1 MELEG
6 KKIIVAGTGKS
17 GIAAANLLGKIGSE
31 VILYNSDE
39 GTDFDAVS
47 KELETGF
54 EVEFLCGDISVS
66 YYDEEHIDLLVV
78 SPGIPLGLDF
88 IKNAEEAK
96 VPVWGEVELAYVA
109 GKGKVIGI
117 TGTNGKTTTTSLVG
131 EIMESHFDD
140 VKVVGNIGIPYTTV
154 AYESTDDT
162 VTVAEISS
170 FQLETVHSFNPDVSA
185 ILNITPDH
193 LNRHG
198 TMDVYVD
205 MKLRI
210 AKNQDNDEPVVLNF
224 EDEILRSRAD
234 EFTNKIIWFSSKQK
248 VPQGVYLDGEDIVY
262 FDPEVNEAPIKVC
275 NKNETTLVGIHNLE
289 NIMAAVAIAINM
301 GVPVDKIRESIKN
314 FKAVPHRIEY
324 VNTINDVIFYNDS
337 KGTNTDA
344 SIKAIEA
351 MSRPT
356 ILVAGGYD
364 KEVSFEEWA
373 SAFGDK
379 VKCLVVLGQT
389 ADQIEKTVKSHG
401 FENVIKAESLEEAV
415 DKCFENAEPGDAVL
429 LSPACASWGMFD
441 NYEQRGDMFKEYV
454 NARESK

>member
-1 MELEG
+1 MDLHH
-6 KKIIVAGTGKS
+6 KKFIVAGTGKS

-39 GTDFDAVS
+39 NTDFDAVA
-47 KELETGF
+47 KELETGV
-54 EVEFLCGDISVS
+54 EVYFLSGNISVD
-66 YYDEEHIDLLVV
+66 YYEDNHIDVLVV

-88 IKNAEEAK
+88 IHNAVEAG
-96 VPVWGEVELAYVA
+96 VPVWSEIELAYVA
-109 GKGKVIGI
+109 GRGKVIGI

-140 VKVVGNIGIPYTTV
+140 VRVVGNIGIPYTTT
-154 AYESTDDT
+154 AFDSTDDT

-170 FQLETVHSFNPDVSA
+170 FQLETVHSFNPNVSA

-198 TMDVYVD
+198 TMDVYTD
-205 MKLRI
+205 CKMRI
-210 AKNQDNDEPVVLNF
+210 AKNQDDDEPVILNY
-224 EDEILRSRAD
+224 EDEILRNRAK
-234 EFTNKIIWFSSKQK
+234 ELTNKIVWFSSKQK
-248 VPQGVYLDGEDIVY
+248 VPCGVYLDGEDIVY
-262 FDPEVNEAPIKVC
+262 FDEELNAEPIKVC
-275 NKNETTLVGIHNLE
+275 NKNQTTLVGIHNLE

-301 GVPVDKIRESIKN
+301 EVPVEKIRESVKN

-324 VNTINDVIFYNDS
+324 VNTINDVIYYNDS

-356 ILVAGGYD
+356 VLIAGGYD
-364 KEVSFEEWA
+364 KDSSFDEWA
-373 SAFGDK
+373 DAFEGK

-389 ADQIEKTVKSHG
+389 ADQISETVKAKG
-401 FENVIKAESLEEAV
+401 FENVIKVESLKEAV
-415 DKCFENAEPGDAVL
+415 EKCYENAEPGDAVL
-429 LSPACASWGMFD
+429 LSPACASWGMFE
-441 NYEQRGDMFKEYV
+441 NYEQRGDMFKEFV
-454 NARESK
+454 NNLD

>member
-1 MELEG
+1 M
-6 KKIIVAGTGKS
+6 KVIVAGTGKS
-17 GIAAANLLGKIGSE
+17 GIAATNLLGKIGSE

-39 GTDFDAVS
+39 NTNFDAVA

-54 EVEFLCGDISVS
+54 EVEFLCGDISVD
-66 YYDEEHIDLLVV
+66 YYKDNHIDVLVL
-78 SPGIPLGLDF
+78 SPGIPLEMDF
-88 IKNAEEAK
+88 VKNAEQAD
-96 VPVWGEVELAYVA
+96 VPLWGEVELAYVA
-109 GKGKVIGI
+109 GRGKVIGI

-131 EIMESHFDD
+131 EIMASHYDD
-140 VKVVGNIGIPYTTV
+140 VKVVGNIGIPYTTT

-198 TMDVYVD
+198 TMDVYTD

-210 AKNQDNDEPVVLNF
+210 AKNQDDDEPVILNY
-224 EDEILRSRAD
+224 EDEILRERAD
-234 EFTNKIIWFSSKQK
+234 ELTNKKIWFSSKQK
-248 VPQGVYLDGEDIVY
+248 VPCGVYLDGEDVVY
-262 FDPEVNEAPIKVC
+262 FDPEVNDEPIKVC

-289 NIMAAVAIAINM
+289 NIMAAVAMSINM
-301 GVPVDKIRESIKN
+301 DVPTDKIRESIKN

-324 VNTINDVIFYNDS
+324 VNTINDVIYYNDS

-356 ILVAGGYD
+356 VLVAGGYD
-364 KEVSFEEWA
+364 KEVSFDEWA
-373 SAFGDK
+373 DAFGDK

-389 ADQIEKTVKSHG
+389 AEQIEETAKRKG
-401 FENVIKAESLEEAV
+401 FNNVIKVGSLEEAV
-415 DKCFENAEPGDAVL
+415 EKCYENAEPGDAVL

-454 NARESK
+454 NNLEK

>member
-1 MELEG
+1 MDLDQ
-6 KKIIVAGTGKS
+6 KKVIVAGTGKS
-17 GIAAANLLGKIGSE
+17 GIAATNLLGKIGSE

-39 GTDFDAVS
+39 NTDFDAVS

-54 EVEFLCGDISVS
+54 EVEFLCGDISVE
-66 YYDEEHIDLLVV
+66 YYKDEHIDLLVL
-78 SPGIPLGLDF
+78 SPGIPLEMDF
-88 IKNAEEAK
+88 VKNAEEAE
-96 VPVWGEVELAYVA
+96 VQIWGEVELAYVA
-109 GKGKVIGI
+109 GKGRVIGI

-131 EIMESHFDD
+131 EIMASYFDD
-140 VKVVGNIGIPYTTV
+140 VKVVGNIGIPYTTT

-198 TMDVYVD
+198 TMDVYTD

-210 AKNQDNDEPVVLNF
+210 AKNQDDDEPVILNY
-224 EDEILRSRAD
+224 EDEILRVRAK
-234 EFTNKIIWFSSKQK
+234 ELTNKIVWFSSKQK
-248 VPQGVYLDGEDIVY
+248 VPCGVYLDGEEIVY
-262 FDPEVNEAPIKVC
+262 FDPDKDDTPIKVC

-301 GVPVDKIRESIKN
+301 EVPVDKIRESVKN

-324 VNTINDVIFYNDS
+324 VNTINDVIYYNDS

-356 ILVAGGYD
+356 VLIAGGYD
-364 KEVSFEEWA
+364 KKSSFEEWA
-373 SAFGDK
+373 KSFGGTI
-379 VKCLVVLGQT
+379 KCLVVLGQT
-389 ADQIEKTVKSHG
+389 ADQIEETVKSQG
-401 FENVIKAESLEEAV
+401 FDNVIKVESLKEAV
-415 DKCFENAEPGDAVL
+415 DKCYENAEPGDAVL
-429 LSPACASWGMFD
+429 LSPACASWGMFE

-454 NARESK
+454 NSYANK

>member
-1 MELEG
+1 MELSHM
-6 KKIIVAGTGKS
+6 KFIVAGTGKS

-39 GTDFDAVS
+39 NTDFDAVS
-47 KELETGF
+47 KELEA
-54 EVEFLCGDISVS
+54 EVSVTFLCGDISED
-66 YYDEEHIDLLVV
+66 YYKDEHIDVLVV
-78 SPGIPLGLDF
+78 SPGIPLEMDF
-88 IKNAEEAK
+88 IKNAEAAD

-109 GKGKVIGI
+109 GRGKVIGI

-131 EIMESHFDD
+131 EIMASYYDD
-140 VKVVGNIGIPYTTV
+140 VKVVGNIGIPYTTT
-154 AYESTDDT
+154 AFESTDDT

-198 TMDVYVD
+198 TMDVYTD
-205 MKLRI
+205 MKMRI
-210 AKNQDNDEPVVLNF
+210 AKNQDDDEPVILNY
-224 EDEILRSRAD
+224 EDEILRERAKD
-234 EFTNKIIWFSSKQK
+234 LTNKIVWFSSKQK
-248 VPQGVYLDGEDIVY
+248 VPCGVYLDGEDIVY
-262 FDPEVNEAPIKVC
+262 FDPDVNDSPIKVC

-289 NIMAAVAIAINM
+289 NIMAAVAMAINM
-301 GVPVDKIRESIKN
+301 EVPVDKIRESVKN

-324 VNTINDVIFYNDS
+324 VNTINDVIYYNDS

-351 MSRPT
+351 MSRST
-356 ILVAGGYD
+356 VLIAGGYD
-364 KEVSFEEWA
+364 KKSSFDEWA
-373 SAFGDK
+373 DSFGDTI
-379 VKCLVVLGQT
+379 KCLVVLGQT
-389 ADQIEKTVKSHG
+389 ADQIEETVKAKG
-401 FENVIKAESLEEAV
+401 FENVIKVESLKEAV
-415 DKCFENAEPGDAVL
+415 GKCYENAEPGDAVL

-454 NARESK
+454 NALGH

>member
-1 MELEG
+1 MDLDQQ
-6 KKIIVAGTGKS
+6 KFLVAGTGKS

-39 GTDFDAVS
+39 NTDFDAVS
-47 KELETGF
+47 KELETGV
-54 EVEFLCGDISVS
+54 EVSFQCGDLSVD
-66 YYDEEHIDLLVV
+66 YYQENHIDVLVA
-78 SPGIPLGLDF
+78 SPGIPLEAEF
-88 IKNAEEAK
+88 IVNATKAE
-96 VPVWGEVELAYVA
+96 VQIWSEVELAYVE
-109 GKGKVIGI
+109 GRGKVIGI

-131 EIMESHFDD
+131 EIMESYYDD
-140 VKVVGNIGIPYTTV
+140 VKVVGNIGIPYTTT
-154 AYESTDDT
+154 AYESTDKT

-198 TMDVYVD
+198 TMDVYTD
-205 MKLRI
+205 CKMRI
-210 AKNQDNDEPVVLNF
+210 AKNQDADEPVVLNY
-224 EDEILRSRAD
+224 EDEVLRVRAK
-234 EFTNKIIWFSSKQK
+234 ELTNKIVWFSSKQK
-248 VPQGVYLDGEDIVY
+248 VPCGVYLEGEDVVY
-262 FDPEVNEAPIKVC
+262 FDEEKSADPIVVL

-301 GVPVDKIRESIKN
+301 DVPVDKIRESVKN

-324 VNTINDVIFYNDS
+324 VNTINDVIYYNDS

-356 ILVAGGYD
+356 VLVAGGYD
-364 KEVSFEEWA
+364 KQVSFDEWA
-373 SAFGDK
+373 DAFGDK

-389 ADQIEKTVKSHG
+389 ADQIEETAKRKG
-401 FENVIKAESLEEAV
+401 FNNVIKVGSLEEAV
-415 DKCFENAEPGDAVL
+415 TKCYENANPGDAVL

-454 NARESK
+454 NNLEK

>member
-1 MELEG
+1 MDLQH
-6 KKIIVAGTGKS
+6 KKFVVAGTGKS

-39 GTDFDAVS
+39 NTDFDAVS
-47 KELETGF
+47 KELEPGVS
-54 EVEFLCGDISVS
+54 VEFKCGDLTAD
-66 YYDEEHIDLLVV
+66 YYLDNHIEVLVV
-78 SPGIPLGLDF
+78 SPGIPLEAHF
-88 IKNAEEAK
+88 IVAANEAN

-109 GKGKVIGI
+109 GNGRVIGI

-131 EIMESHFDD
+131 EIMKSHFDD
-140 VKVVGNIGIPYTTV
+140 VKVVGNIGIPYTTT
-154 AYESTDDT
+154 AYESTDVT

-198 TMDVYVD
+198 TMDVYTD
-205 MKLRI
+205 CKMRI
-210 AKNQDNDEPVVLNF
+210 ASKQDDDEPVILNY
-224 EDEILRSRAD
+224 EDEILRERAK
-234 EFTNKIIWFSSKQK
+234 ELTNKIVWFSSKQK
-248 VPQGVYLDGEDIVY
+248 VPCGVYLDGEDIVY
-262 FDPEVNEAPIKVC
+262 FDPDENEKPIVVC

-289 NIMAAVAIAINM
+289 NIMAAVGIAMNM
-301 GVPVDKIRESIKN
+301 DVPVEKIAESIKN

-324 VNTINDVIFYNDS
+324 VNTINDVIYYNDS

-356 ILVAGGYD
+356 VLIAGGYD
-364 KEVSFEEWA
+364 KESSFDEWA
-373 SAFGDK
+373 DAFGDK

-389 ADQIEKTVKSHG
+389 ADQIEQTVKAKG
-401 FENVIKAESLEEAV
+401 FDNVIKVESLKEAV
-415 DKCFENAEPGDAVL
+415 DKCYENAKPGDAVL
-429 LSPACASWGMFD
+429 LSPACASWGMFE

-454 NARESK
+454 NDLEK

>member
-1 MELEG
+1 MDISQM
-6 KKIIVAGTGKS
+6 KFIVAGTGKS

-39 GTDFDAVS
+39 NTDFDKVS
-47 KELETGF
+47 EQLEAD
-54 EVEFLCGDISVS
+54 VKVDFLCGSLSED
-66 YYDEEHIDLLVV
+66 YYKDNHIDVLVA
-78 SPGIPLGLDF
+78 SPGIPLEVDF
-88 IKNAEEAK
+88 MVNAEEAGI
-96 VPVWGEVELAYVA
+96 PIWSEVELAYVA
-109 GKGKVIGI
+109 GHGKVIGI

-131 EIMESHFDD
+131 EIMKSHYDD
-140 VKVVGNIGIPYTTV
+140 VKVVGNIGIPYTTT

-198 TMDVYVD
+198 TMDVYTD
-205 MKLRI
+205 CKMRI
-210 AKNQDNDEPVVLNF
+210 AKNQDDDEPVVLNY
-224 EDEILRSRAD
+224 EDEILRERAKD
-234 EFTNKIIWFSSKQK
+234 LTNKIVWFSSKQK
-248 VPQGVYLDGEDIVY
+248 VPCGVYLDGEDIVY
-262 FDPEVNEAPIKVC
+262 FDEDLQAEPIKVC

-301 GVPVDKIRESIKN
+301 EVPVDKIAESVKN

-324 VNTINDVIFYNDS
+324 VNTINDVIYYNDS

-356 ILVAGGYD
+356 VLIAGGYD
-364 KEVSFEEWA
+364 KDSSFDEWA
-373 SAFGDK
+373 DAFQDK

-389 ADQIEKTVKSHG
+389 ADQIEETVKAKG
-401 FENVIKAESLEEAV
+401 FDNVIKVETLKEAV
-415 DKCFENAEPGDAVL
+415 DKCYENAEPGDAVL
-429 LSPACASWGMFD
+429 LSPACASWGMFK
-441 NYEQRGDMFKEYV
+441 NYEERGDMFKEFV
-454 NARESK
+454 NNLK